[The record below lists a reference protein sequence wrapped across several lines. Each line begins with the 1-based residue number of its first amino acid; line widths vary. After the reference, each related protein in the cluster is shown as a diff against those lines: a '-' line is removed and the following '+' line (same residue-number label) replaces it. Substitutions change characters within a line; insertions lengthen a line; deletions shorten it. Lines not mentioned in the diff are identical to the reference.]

1 MAQLAVWSF
10 PIQDDPGSNPVTG
23 NFYWPIIY
31 CKLFVGR
38 KDKDEEKE
46 AENRPFLKT
55 FWLMQFR
62 KVVNAFSYIPFA
74 LNERRRSRIYLIL
87 KTSKVNENEET
98 KAHISWEQRDQ
109 MLE

>member
-1 MAQLAVWSF
+1 
-10 PIQDDPGSNPVTG
+10 
-23 NFYWPIIY
+23 
-31 CKLFVGR
+31 
-38 KDKDEEKE
+38 
-46 AENRPFLKT
+46 
-55 FWLMQFR
+55 MQFR

-74 LNERRRSRIYLIL
+74 WNERRRIRIYLIL